1 MSVSPRVFEGMS
13 AEDLLDLLAE
23 KVAEKIVNILETR
36 TAFTEAEKHQKQR
49 RRDYSNAAQRAK
61 IVAAQKKRL
70 RTYRASQKRGPHI
83 ND

>member
-1 MSVSPRVFEGMS
+1 MSASRKAFAEMS

-23 KVAEKIVNILETR
+23 KVAEKIVDILETR

-49 RRDYSNAAQRAK
+49 RRDYLNAAQRAK
-61 IVAAQKKRL
+61 IVAAQKKRF